1 MSKAFLIQISLE
13 LEFALLLPK
22 KVLLY
27 QGWRKL
33 LAIVSL
39 SIRER
44 LVYVGSLSGRRDA
57 HLHRVQMQRMHP
69 ESQPR

>member
-1 MSKAFLIQISLE
+1 MSEAFLVQTALE
-13 LEFALLLPK
+13 LEFALLFPK
-22 KVLLY
+22 EILLY
-27 QGWRKL
+27 QGWRKI

-44 LVYVGSLSGRRDA
+44 LVYVGSLSGRRDV
-57 HLHRVQMQRMHP
+57 HLHRVQMHGMHP